1 MNGSPTINSTLLGS
15 LSFSIQ
21 VWAAAIICARLN
33 KVSRAFGTVFKFLI
47 LTRCLHLPHRSRNVR
62 EPCKSEHGK
71 TCDVPAF
78 EGLPI
83 WLSMQGALQIQS
95 AQAMFAIRNMTVLSV
110 ISYLALFWIKVL
122 AVCGKPVD
130 WQRIVGF
137 CGCGTIFAVCSRLYG
152 LFEPLRIAIFA
163 NNLAWGRHNLKLF
176 GQISAAFRVRF
187 RADGPLRGAIF

>member
-1 MNGSPTINSTLLGS
+1 MRENIYTSPLWERGMNGSPTINSTLLGW

-137 CGCGTIFAVCSRLYG
+137 CACGTIRS
-152 LFEPLRIAIFA
+152 LFTPLRSVRAFA
-163 NNLAWGRHNLKLF
+163 DCDF
-176 GQISAAFRVRF
+176 CQ
-187 RADGPLRGAIF
+187 